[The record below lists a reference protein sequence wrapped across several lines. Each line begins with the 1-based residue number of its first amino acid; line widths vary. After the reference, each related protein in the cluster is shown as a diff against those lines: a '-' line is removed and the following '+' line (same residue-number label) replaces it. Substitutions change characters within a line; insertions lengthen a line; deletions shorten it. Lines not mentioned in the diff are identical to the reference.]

1 MMRSGARSASGGGGD
16 EAPRVPPYCI
26 EWRFMLQC
34 ASLFRGNGSDT
45 VRKGLKTGHLTRP
58 DERGKRLWKAGEGA
72 AGVFFLPCFA

>member
-16 EAPRVPPYCI
+16 SRAPPYCI
-26 EWRFMLQC
+26 RCRFMLQC
-34 ASLFRGNGSDT
+34 AFLFRGNSSDT

>member
-26 EWRFMLQC
+26 ECRFMLQC
-34 ASLFRGNGSDT
+34 AFLFGGNSSDT

-72 AGVFFLPCFA
+72 AGVFFLPCFV

>member
-1 MMRSGARSASGGGGD
+1 MMRSGGAFSFWRRRRDSRA
-16 EAPRVPPYCI
+16 PPYCI
-26 EWRFMLQC
+26 RCRFMLQC
-34 ASLFRGNGSDT
+34 AFLFRGNSSDT